1 MSKDSMAACA
11 KVHPTTEAKYSPEN
25 GVETSPSRSR
35 SPDKGDALAG
45 AEDSSIREELKQTAA
60 PRRSS
65 VALAEATKLEEMRGE
80 WEPSNASA
88 TCLSGACARRLLCLL
103 GVSNKRECYGERPLN
118 TPACLLPDKKRRDYF
133 QRDAEPDHEAID
145 TWWNLPWYEIPHL
158 RHHWGEPQ
166 QPVHTGASDLFLDL
180 VFVGVAYRVGV
191 VLKAAFY
198 SCKPADPYDFSG
210 DESSSGETDTH
221 FALPLRMMIGISVM
235 LVFALQLL
243 YSMVIR
249 RRQLYHMSLL
259 KLLRTQ
265 TAHCILVGMQLI
277 ALIAQALFGLIP
289 LIPAHMI
296 FGQAI
301 LGLIQCILL
310 HLHEHKIK
318 VTGTALHPL
327 AAVPDALEALRLK
340 SLKKRLLEQHQMNIA
355 SIAKIQSLG
364 RKKLARQRSSLMRTT
379 KAMS

>member
-118 TPACLLPDKKRRDYF
+118 TACLLPDKKRRDYF

-166 QPVHTGASDLFLDL
+166 RPVHTGASDLFLDL

-210 DESSSGETDTH
+210 DESSSGETSQAQGRLLVAWAGEQPRCVGYGLGL
-221 FALPLRMMIGISVM
+221 FYALAPFMSMYLLWSIEREHKASYKCRSRLNYV
-235 LVFALQLL
+235 LQLL
-243 YSMVIR
+243 T
-249 RRQLYHMSLL
+249 SLL
-259 KLLRTQ
+259 
-265 TAHCILVGMQLI
+265 LV
-277 ALIAQALFGLIP
+277 
-289 LIPAHMI
+289 
-296 FGQAI
+296 
-301 LGLIQCILL
+301 
-310 HLHEHKIK
+310 
-318 VTGTALHPL
+318 
-327 AAVPDALEALRLK
+327 
-340 SLKKRLLEQHQMNIA
+340 IA
-355 SIAKIQSLG
+355 SMSIDTIASYRCVCMLLCFALLFLCVCCLPLTSLVLSLHFIQ
-364 RKKLARQRSSLMRTT
+364 RRPRS
-379 KAMS
+379 